1 MPKLKSLFNEH
12 TPFKV
17 FLMSVLITGI
27 SYGLYKGMLDNFM
40 AEIVGMTEADRGVT
54 EFFREQPGVTLVLNY
69 VSFISD
75 CPGFL
80 A

>member
-54 EFFREQPGVTLVLNY
+54 EFFRELPGVTLVLNY